1 MLHFTDYQ
9 RSSPPYSQLINR
21 TSISNCSPSPCDRFS
36 RSRTTTRAPPVH
48 RASGPHSLFIAH
60 GPSPVHMSDSN
71 ARVRLPVAIFNLAC
85 RKSMQTPR
93 DSYAR
98 HAVPGHRPTY
108 TMTFSERTRTC
119 SQLASTFHR
128 ISRVGEGE
136 HFSPQTRINR
146 FVFLNL
152 PMLSLETHLG
162 LTTSPHA
169 PFPTGFVT
177 LPMCNRSPPLRLSL
191 AHSSERTIDE
201 RSPSLS
207 SCIPDMLRLRQHLPD
222 ASRGWAR

>member
-1 MLHFTDYQ
+1 
-9 RSSPPYSQLINR
+9 
-21 TSISNCSPSPCDRFS
+21 
-36 RSRTTTRAPPVH
+36 
-48 RASGPHSLFIAH
+48 
-60 GPSPVHMSDSN
+60 MSDSN

-128 ISRVGEGE
+128 ISRVGEGD

-177 LPMCNRSPPLRLSL
+177 LPMCNRSPPLRLSR
-191 AHSSERTIDE
+191 AHSSERAIDE

-222 ASRGWAR
+222 ASRGWARCR